1 MNGLIGNVPKQFRDE
16 EETYLSLDGNQIK
29 QTVQIHPIE
38 SKEILKQ
45 IKNCCSNKSNLFEET
60 NHHKDQL
67 LKNDKLESLIR
78 DNFDK
83 VRLED
88 FKAEELL
95 EGWIEREGEYN
106 SSVPFRTFIVISD
119 KVLQKVDKIFDKK
132 GIEWKI

>member
-1 MNGLIGNVPKQFRDE
+1 M
-16 EETYLSLDGNQIK
+16 
-29 QTVQIHPIE
+29 QIHPIE